1 MPADK
6 TIGEQQEGRRPRR
19 RPQTAQRPRP
29 QVKREGAS
37 TDRALAAASKGRST
51 PARRREDEV
60 EEKPQQSGSLVT
72 RTTQGLSE
80 YFQGVRSEL
89 QKVTWPTRDDI
100 RRLTIIVI
108 VALILS
114 AIALGLISAAFTE
127 MFRVGF
133 ETPVILLGFML
144 IVGVIGVVYY
154 WMQNRRSSTY

>member
-19 RPQTAQRPRP
+19 RPQTVQRPR
-29 QVKREGAS
+29 QQGKREQAAEE
-37 TDRALAAASKGRST
+37 RALTSASRGRST
-51 PARRREDEV
+51 PARRREEEI
-60 EEKPQQSGSLVT
+60 EEKPQQSGSLIA

-89 QKVTWPTRDDI
+89 QKVTWPTRDDV
-100 RRLTIIVI
+100 RRLGIIVI
-108 VALILS
+108 VALIIS

-133 ETPVILLGFML
+133 ENPVILLGFML